1 MNIAQTNHGLAWLLP
16 TSPERKGKEKVLN
29 ECVMHRL
36 RKGEDKEQV
45 QKDGKRMEADNII
58 MKEV

>member
-1 MNIAQTNHGLAWLLP
+1 MNIAQTIR
-16 TSPERKGKEKVLN
+16 TSLIATDVPRAQRKREGIK